1 MAKTPSALS
10 PPISLSRLFVT
21 MTTMLALILL
31 TNEGNPMMMTS
42 AMIDQ
47 SGLKEDTLILYD
59 RFFLKKKKK
68 MLMPAEIACP
78 RTVARAAPETP
89 MCRTM
94 MNSQQKTI
102 LALTGIIHI
111 AVE

>member
-21 MTTMLALILL
+21 MTTMLALRLL
-31 TNEGNPMMMTS
+31 KNEGNPMRMTS

-47 SGLKEDTLILYD
+47 SGLKYDALIWYD

-78 RTVARAAPETP
+78 RTVARAAPEAP
-89 MCRTM
+89 KCRTM
-94 MNSQQKTI
+94 TNSQHKTI
-102 LALTGIIHI
+102 LVLTGMIHI
-111 AVE
+111 